1 MAKAAPGQHS
11 FSAGEVSPL
20 AAARVDAEQYKTG
33 LKTCLNYV
41 PTVLGPVTHRPG
53 TYYAA
58 TVKDSSRKTRVKRFE
73 FSTTQAYIIEFG
85 HLYCRFYRDNGQITL
100 TAQNITGITQAN
112 PAVVTYSGA
121 DTYINGDRVVI
132 TDVLGMVEVNNREFT
147 VANVDAGANTFELS
161 GVNSTGYGA
170 YTSGGTVAEVY
181 EIATP
186 YTETDL
192 FTLEFTQSADV
203 LYIAHTVF
211 APRKLSRTAHTAW
224 TLSTISFKDGPYL
237 AQNTTATTL
246 TPSAATG
253 TGVTL
258 TASAVTG
265 INNDTGFQST
275 DVGRL
280 IRMKETGVWGYV
292 RITGWTSTTVVTVDV
307 VNTLTNINPKVDWR
321 LGAWSDTTGYPGAVT
336 FYEDRLV
343 FGGAPGE
350 PHRVDGSKT
359 GNYEDFSPTA
369 TDGVV
374 ANDNAIS
381 FTLNAS
387 SVNRVLWL
395 MDDQYSLLIG
405 TSGGVWAMRASLQ
418 NEALTPTNVSAKRF
432 TGFGSKQ
439 TRAVRAGRAVLYVQ
453 REGRVVREVTYVSSG
468 GGYSARDVSVASGHI
483 TAGGLSEF
491 AYQQYPHEVA
501 WAVRGDGALVGML
514 HALPENPDE
523 AVRGWHRHF
532 LGGTFGSGRAVVESC
547 DVIPSADGTY
557 EQLWAVVKRTI
568 NGATVRTIE
577 YMTKFFESDVDAVE
591 DSFFVDCGLTYTGA
605 GATVISG
612 LWHLNGETVT
622 ILVDGAAHPTR
633 VVSNGKVTL
642 DREFTTVHAGLYS
655 NADIELLR
663 QEAGAQDGTA
673 QAKTQRIHDFV
684 VRFDSTVGGKYGP
697 DFDNLDEMIFR
708 TNEDAT
714 GGPIALFT
722 GDSERKTLDGK
733 YSKAARICLRQHLPL
748 PSTIVG
754 VYPHL
759 VTQDGG

>member
-1 MAKAAPGQHS
+1 MAKASPGQHS
-11 FSAGEVSPL
+11 FSAGELSPL
-20 AAARVDAEQYKTG
+20 AAARVDAEQYKAG

-41 PTVLGPVTHRPG
+41 PTVLGPATHRPG

-58 TVKDSSRKTRVKRFE
+58 TVKDSARKTRVIRFE
-73 FSTTQAYIIEFG
+73 YSTTQAYIIEFG

-100 TAQNITGITQAN
+100 TAQNVTGITQAN

-121 DTYINGDRVVI
+121 DTYANGDRVVI
-132 TDVLGMVEVNNREFT
+132 TGVLGMVEVNNREFT
-147 VANVDAGANTFELS
+147 VAGVDAGTNTFQLS
-161 GVNSTGYGA
+161 GVDSTGYGA
-170 YTSGGTVAEVY
+170 YTSGGTLAEIY
-181 EIATP
+181 EITTP
-186 YTETDL
+186 YTEADL
-192 FTLEFTQSADV
+192 FSLEFTQSADV
-203 LYIAHTVF
+203 LYITGTVF
-211 APRKLSRTAHTAW
+211 APRKLSRTSHTAW

-237 AQNTTATTL
+237 PVNTTATTL

-253 TGVTL
+253 NGITI

-265 INNDTGFQST
+265 INGDAGFQST

-280 IRMKETGVWGYV
+280 IRMKEGSTWGYA
-292 RITGWTSTTVVTVDV
+292 RITAVTSTTVVTADV
-307 VNTLTNINPKVDWR
+307 VNTLTNVNAKVNWR

-343 FGGAPGE
+343 FGGAPNE
-350 PHRVDGSKT
+350 PHRIDGSKT
-359 GNYEDFSPTA
+359 GLYEDFSPTDTTGA
-369 TDGVV
+369 V

-387 SVNRVLWL
+387 SVNKVLWL

-405 TSGGVWAMRASLQ
+405 TSGGVWALRASLQ

-432 TGFGSKQ
+432 TNFGCKQ

-453 REGRVVREVTYVSSG
+453 REGRVLREVTYTSSG
-468 GGYSARDVSVASGHI
+468 SGYSARDVSVASGHI
-483 TAGGLSEF
+483 TAQGLSEL

-514 HALPENPDE
+514 HALPENADE
-523 AVRGWHRHF
+523 AVRGWHRHI
-532 LGGTFGSGRAVVESC
+532 LGGVFGTGNAVVESQA
-547 DVIPSADGTY
+547 VIPSADGTY
-557 EQLWAVVKRTI
+557 EQLWMVVKRTI
-568 NGATVRTIE
+568 GGATVRTIE
-577 YMTKFFESDVDAVE
+577 YMTKFFESTVDAVE
-591 DSFFVDCGLTYTGA
+591 DSFFVDCGLTYSGA
-605 GATVISG
+605 AASVISG

-622 ILVDGAAHPTR
+622 ILADGAAHPSR
-633 VVSNGKVTL
+633 VVTNGKVTL
-642 DREFTTVHAGLYS
+642 NRAATKVHVGLYS

-673 QAKTQRIHDFV
+673 QGKTQRIHSFV
-684 VRFDSTVGGKYGP
+684 VRFDATVGGKYGP

-708 TNEDAT
+708 TNDDET

-722 GDSERKTLDGK
+722 GDSERTALDGK
-733 YSKAARICLRQHLPL
+733 YSSNARICLRQHLPL

-759 VTQDGG
+759 VTQDRG